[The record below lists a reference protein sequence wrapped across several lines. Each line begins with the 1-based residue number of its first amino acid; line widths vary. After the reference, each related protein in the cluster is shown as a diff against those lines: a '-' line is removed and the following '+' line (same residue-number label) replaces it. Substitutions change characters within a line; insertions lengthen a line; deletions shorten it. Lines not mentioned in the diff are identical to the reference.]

1 MQTLNTTQKLSKQ
14 DYISFLMDCKAYTEE
29 EARQYI
35 AVEGVSE
42 IEEQAQSFYAPTLN
56 SYEQKQQNKKER
68 LLARSESLEVEAT
81 RVHDEGMTALRA
93 IPFGQPVMPDHHS
106 YRSDIAYRRRA
117 TGKIEKSFN
126 LSKKASLYQQRAEA
140 VGTGGI
146 SSDDPDAITKL
157 MVKLGQLKKKHE
169 TMLSMN
175 AEARRKK
182 QEKPCPTYMLS
193 NSNAN
198 IKRVERRIDELRS
211 KATMTLRDDIVTDLY
226 TMREDRE
233 DNRIHFIFEGKPED
247 EIRSI
252 LRRNAFK
259 WSPTRGAWVRQLTQN
274 GRRGADR
281 VMSAIAEVV

>member
-1 MQTLNTTQKLSKQ
+1 MQTLN
-14 DYISFLMDCKAYTEE
+14 I
-29 EARQYI
+29 
-35 AVEGVSE
+35 
-42 IEEQAQSFYAPTLN
+42 
-56 SYEQKQQNKKER
+56 YEQKQQNKKER
-68 LLARSESLEVEAT
+68 LLAKSETLSIEAT
-81 RVHDEGMTALRA
+81 RVHDEGMTALKA
-93 IPFGQPVMPDHHS
+93 IPFGQPVMPDHYS

-117 TGKIEKSFN
+117 VNKIGKSFD
-126 LSKKASLYQQRAEA
+126 LSKKASLFQQRAEA

-146 SSDDPDAITKL
+146 SSDDPDAVLKL
-157 MVKLGQLKKKHE
+157 TVQLGQLKKKHD

-175 AEARRKK
+175 AEARRKNT
-182 QEKPCPTYMLS
+182 EKPCPTWMLS

-198 IKRVERRIDELRS
+198 IKRVERRIDELKS
-211 KATMTLRDDIVTDLY
+211 KESMTLRPDVVTDLY
-226 TMREDRE
+226 TMREDKE

-281 VMSAIAEVV
+281 VMSDILEIL